1 MSAPGQFLIYC
12 IEMYRRE
19 KGLTGRQTYD
29 LFERTGADDFVL
41 RCYGALH
48 TTGERYILADI
59 EAYIDSHTAA

>member
-1 MSAPGQFLIYC
+1 MSESGQFLIYC

-19 KGLTGRQTYD
+19 KGLTGRQAYD
-29 LFERTGADDFVL
+29 LFVETGADEYVR

-59 EAYIDSHTAA
+59 EAHIASH